1 VLTAD
6 DIMEHLLLDG
16 ARWERSASLA
26 VVGGIGRHLS
36 DIAVSAIAEGVLDAA
51 DQESES
57 LIAPQPALRA
67 REAVGALAFA
77 APPVFRDRLMTM
89 LRAEAGGTYVGT
101 ARPAA
106 EALILLTNAG
116 LSDETEVLAELFL
129 ADAGL
134 TGISPV
140 WLGGQ
145 LPEHAA
151 AAERVAVAA
160 REGSIMALEVAATAG
175 LPGEDTELATRCADH
190 ALAAVERPSVTETRQ
205 PDGTITRSVGL
216 GGGWEMTAVCARY
229 APVSVRQRLAS
240 RLVDDASDLTL
251 PLMNRYSAANGLF
264 NIARSLPKDMAS
276 DLAARIAP
284 VALHDAVPSDWDP
297 SPERAAD
304 PFERFRIGGLAA
316 DVVRAAAIQALA
328 SLVRVAGAGNER
340 LHSAVAEALLHPAV
354 EVVAAGWSA
363 LAVDDQLPVPE
374 WLPMACASEHAEV
387 RSAALRCWQARRDDV
402 PTGILAARLA
412 ADTELSVRLT
422 LLGLAAD
429 RGVAGMNLLEKLLD
443 DRDSYVRAFA
453 RHRLH
458 NGRG

>member
-1 VLTAD
+1 
-6 DIMEHLLLDG
+6 M
-16 ARWERSASLA
+16 
-26 VVGGIGRHLS
+26 
-36 DIAVSAIAEGVLDAA
+36 
-51 DQESES
+51 
-57 LIAPQPALRA
+57 IAPQPALRA

-116 LSDETEVLAELFL
+116 LSDETEVLPELFL

-240 RLVDDASDLTL
+240 RLVADEPILGSQRSLQHCAQPSQRHGQRSSGAHCTGRLA
-251 PLMNRYSAANGLF
+251 RRRSVGLGP
-264 NIARSLPKDMAS
+264 IAR
-276 DLAARIAP
+276 
-284 VALHDAVPSDWDP
+284 
-297 SPERAAD
+297 
-304 PFERFRIGGLAA
+304 
-316 DVVRAAAIQALA
+316 
-328 SLVRVAGAGNER
+328 
-340 LHSAVAEALLHPAV
+340 
-354 EVVAAGWSA
+354 
-363 LAVDDQLPVPE
+363 
-374 WLPMACASEHAEV
+374 AC
-387 RSAALRCWQARRDDV
+387 R
-402 PTGILAARLA
+402 
-412 ADTELSVRLT
+412 
-422 LLGLAAD
+422 
-429 RGVAGMNLLEKLLD
+429 
-443 DRDSYVRAFA
+443 
-453 RHRLH
+453 
-458 NGRG
+458 